1 MTAPQA
7 TTFKHV
13 LRSAN
18 ETLAAG
24 RALGE
29 LLVPGDVVALCGQL
43 GAGKTQFVK
52 GLALGLSVP
61 SDEPVVSPTFVLVRE
76 YFGRLKLY
84 HLDAYRLGSSA
95 ELEALG
101 WEEMLADEA
110 AVVALEW
117 ADRVAAALSASA
129 CRIELAHVAPDVR
142 SLHVIWPDQRCA
154 TLRRLLNALRESSGA
169 PTSTSPGQ
177 TAPKAPPT

>member
-1 MTAPQA
+1 MTAPQD
-7 TTFKHV
+7 TCGEHV
-13 LRSAN
+13 LRLAD

-29 LLVPGDVVALCGQL
+29 LLVPGDVVALQGQL

-61 SDEPVVSPTFVLVRE
+61 ADEPVVSPTFVLVRE

-101 WEEMLADEA
+101 WEEMRADEA

-117 ADRVAAALSASA
+117 ADRVADALPASA
-129 CRIELAHVAPDVR
+129 CRIELAHVAPNVR
-142 SLHVIWPDQRCA
+142 SLRVTWPDQRCA
-154 TLRRLLNALRESSGA
+154 TLRRVLSARLEHRGSPA
-169 PTSTSPGQ
+169 STLPGQ
-177 TAPKAPPT
+177 PAPQAPPI

>member
-1 MTAPQA
+1 MTAPD
-7 TTFKHV
+7 TTFEHT
-13 LRSAN
+13 LRSAA

-29 LLVPGDVVALCGQL
+29 LLVPGDVIALDGQL

-61 SDEPVVSPTFVLVRE
+61 VDEPVVSPTFVLVRE
-76 YFGRLKLY
+76 YIGRLKLY

-101 WEEMLADEA
+101 WEEMLADDQ

-117 ADRVAAALSASA
+117 ADRVADALPASA
-129 CRIELAHVAPDVR
+129 CHIELGHVALDVR
-142 SLHVIWPDQRCA
+142 SLHVTWPDAERCA
-154 TLRRLLNALRESSGA
+154 AWQRSLNTLLKSSGTPASAA
-169 PTSTSPGQ
+169 PD
-177 TAPKAPPT
+177 